1 MVCLNG
7 VTASAAED
15 VGGWFDLLEETA
27 VSSNGDN
34 LVKISGTQGTFSLE
48 LTPRRRI
55 AKIDMLVS
63 YGNGSLPSYI
73 GVDYAGQ
80 YTQLHVVDLGKNVF
94 RAYGDLTYAFYN
106 ELKILF
112 QKGSSGDA
120 YYDLLSV
127 RLCTLQRIDNP
138 ASGTLKRSFT
148 DSSPLALP
156 NNFSVSASAGSGY
169 KYCLIPV
176 TITDWRKF
184 DSVTIFGSISKMA
197 LNSFRASIGTKGL
210 PYVISYMESIPTG
223 TTDSGEF
230 SYDYNS
236 HTEITYLGDYD
247 PEIHDETAF
256 EDGAGYGSTETYG
269 TISYGGSV
277 LFTVTID
284 LSGIDRNTSGDLSCF
299 FTCIADVSLGYEFN
313 VQYASGSII
322 TADTSTVS
330 WWVKFTSFME
340 GLFAS
345 DSDETNNMM
354 ESVAD
359 QSQDLAEDRLGAV
372 AQAGAVIDDLTGAFQ
387 YHGVMDTIA
396 FPALTINFGGVP
408 WTFGGWDVSVIPAGF
423 EPLVEMLK
431 LLIDIV
437 ATLAFIQAMRHRLEK
452 LLVGGNA

>member
-1 MVCLNG
+1 MVFWNG
-7 VTASAAED
+7 ATVSAAED
-15 VGGWFDLLEETA
+15 VGGWFELLEETA

-48 LTPRRRI
+48 LTPRCRI

-156 NNFSVSASAGSGY
+156 NSFSVSASAGSGY

-176 TITDWRKF
+176 TITDWQKF
-184 DSVTIFGSISKMA
+184 DSVTIFGSISQMA
-197 LNSFRASIGTKGL
+197 LNSFRASIGNKGL
-210 PYVISYMESIPTG
+210 PYDISYMESIPTG
-223 TTDSGEF
+223 STSDGEF
-230 SYDYNS
+230 LYDYNS
-236 HTEITYLGDYD
+236 HTKTTYYDDYSPL
-247 PEIHDETAF
+247 PEDESSF
-256 EDGAGYGSTETYG
+256 ETGQGVGSLTNYG
-269 TISYGGSV
+269 TVSYGGSV

-284 LSGIDRNTSGDLSCF
+284 LSGIDRNVSGDLTCF
-299 FTCIADVSLGYEFN
+299 FTCIADVSLGYGFN
-313 VQYASGSII
+313 VQNASGSII

-354 ESVAD
+354 ESVTD

-408 WTFGGWDVSVIPAGF
+408 WTFGGWDVAVVPPGF
-423 EPLVEMLK
+423 ELLVESLK

-437 ATLAFIQAMRHRLEK
+437 ATIAFIQAMRNRMEK